1 MTVNTDTRQVWVR
14 GKEVRL
20 TPKEFDILELL
31 SRNKGIVMSV
41 EKIYE
46 AVWKEDF
53 LSRTIR

>member
-53 LSRTIR
+53 LSRTIP